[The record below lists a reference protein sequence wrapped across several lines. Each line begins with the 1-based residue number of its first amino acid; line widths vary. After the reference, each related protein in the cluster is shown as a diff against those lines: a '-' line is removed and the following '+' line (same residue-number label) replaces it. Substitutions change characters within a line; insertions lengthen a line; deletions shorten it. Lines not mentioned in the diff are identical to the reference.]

1 MRLFDLSFRYKI
13 PLWGCMLILLT
24 AGVISLSFG
33 IETYRGLQHDMTTS
47 SIALGRTLA
56 KTIYP
61 ALVHDDI
68 WHAFELVNAP
78 YRDATNDNLE
88 FQAEIVIVFNERKQV
103 FVSNH
108 PDNYPLLAEM
118 GQLGSV
124 FPKLAEALANARD
137 DTPIILEQPDTSIVL
152 LAIPIIS
159 DDVMLGSLVMVLS
172 TSKLWPRFLSM
183 VQRAAFIT
191 LLVLA
196 VLLPINWYWGQRM
209 AVPLMMLAQRFGTMR
224 KHLPEEI
231 EPNLYAY
238 NDELGRLFKAFSVML
253 GELREKEAMER
264 QMIQSERMA
273 IIGRLTAGIAHE
285 INNPLGGMLN
295 AIDTLKHHGSPDRL
309 TERTISLLER
319 GLQQV
324 RETVATLLVQTKTKS
339 RNLTP
344 QDVDDV
350 LTLIMPQAEKNGLHI
365 ETRNNMGGELAVP
378 STLVRQIMINL
389 LINAVQAAGELGRVV
404 LEIVDIPGQ
413 LRITVSNDGKE
424 IAPDQMKY
432 LFEPFNPLSE
442 SGHGLGLWVT
452 YQIVQQLGGQIS
464 ATSQDG
470 ITQFVVVIPMESQ
483 S

>member
-13 PLWGCMLILLT
+13 PLWGGLLILLT
-24 AGVISLSFG
+24 AGVISLFFG
-33 IETYRGLQHDMTTS
+33 IESYRELKHNMTLS
-47 SIALGRTLA
+47 SEALGRTLV

-78 YRDATNDNLE
+78 YRDATNDDLE
-88 FQAEIVIVFNERKQV
+88 FQAESMIVFNERKQV
-103 FVSNH
+103 FVSNQ
-108 PDNYPLLAEM
+108 PNRYPLLAEM
-118 GQLGSV
+118 GQLGGA
-124 FPKLAEALANARD
+124 FPGLVEALARARD
-137 DTPIILEQPDTSIVL
+137 DTPIILEQPGSPVVL

-159 DDVMLGSLVMVLS
+159 DDVMLGSLVMMLS
-172 TSKLWPRFLSM
+172 TSKLWPRFFMM
-183 VQRAAFIT
+183 VKRAVLIT

-209 AVPLMMLAQRFGTMR
+209 AVPLVMLAQRFGTMR
-224 KHLPEEI
+224 EHLPDEI
-231 EPNLYAY
+231 EPSLYAY
-238 NDELGRLFKAFSVML
+238 NDELGQLFNAFGVML
-253 GELREKEAMER
+253 GELREKESMER
-264 QMIQSERMA
+264 QMLQSERMA
-273 IIGRLTAGIAHE
+273 VIGRLTAGIAHE
-285 INNPLGGMLN
+285 INNPLGGMLTT
-295 AIDTLKHHGSPDRL
+295 IDTLKRHGSPDTL

-319 GLQQV
+319 GLQQI
-324 RETVATLLVQTKTKS
+324 RETVAALLVQTKLKS

-344 QDVDDV
+344 RDVEDV
-350 LTLIMPQAEKNGLHI
+350 LTLIVPQAEKNGLHI
-365 ETRNNMGGELAVP
+365 ESRSNMAGELAVP
-378 STLVRQIMINL
+378 STLARQIMINL
-389 LINAVQAAGELGRVV
+389 LINAIQAAGEQGKVV
-404 LEIVDIPGQ
+404 LEVVEVSGQ
-413 LRITVSNDGKE
+413 LCITVSNNGKE

-470 ITQFVVVIPMESQ
+470 ITRFAVVIPLEPQ